1 MPRFIPYQKVSKRDV
16 NLQSIIKYNKNSV
29 SIDYNSAF
37 DKLRTFCS
45 GPVFVEKAGL
55 NYLM

>member
-16 NLQSIIKYNKNSV
+16 NLQSITKYNKDSV
-29 SIDYNSAF
+29 SIDYNSASF
-37 DKLRTFCS
+37 DKRMFCS

>member
-16 NLQSIIKYNKNSV
+16 NLQSITKYNKNSV

-37 DKLRTFCS
+37 DKRTFCS